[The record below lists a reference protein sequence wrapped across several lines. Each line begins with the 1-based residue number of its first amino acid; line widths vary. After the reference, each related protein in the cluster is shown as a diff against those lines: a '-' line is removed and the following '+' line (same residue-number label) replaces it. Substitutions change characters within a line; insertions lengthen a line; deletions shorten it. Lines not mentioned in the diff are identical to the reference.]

1 MGKMSVKFLCCGL
14 SKFLLREE
22 QEKFVIAKEWFTLW
36 WQGVGRGRREGA
48 CCDCWMANA
57 PGGYWPSIR
66 WMERMICKMG

>member
-48 CCDCWMANA
+48 CCDCWMANGSRRLLA
-57 PGGYWPSIR
+57 EYKVDG
-66 WMERMICKMG
+66 EDDL